1 MKEKIKDKKIR
12 VLSFIV
18 AMLSLLTLFF
28 FFFEFVYAEPSMYVI
43 YGFQLYVSK
52 SLWRFVLFGVLGLVA
67 LLWNLVFGVYS
78 VIDGRYRNLT
88 WRIARYGYFHS
99 MVAGI
104 INFAALIGI
113 YGYLQEAAY
122 AFLVFLAVIIALEIA
137 LIFSKDEDTK
147 NSLKMDNEDL

>member
-18 AMLSLLTLFF
+18 AMLSLLTLFPLM
-28 FFFEFVYAEPSMYVI
+28 FEFVYAEPSMYVI

-52 SLWRFVLFGVLGLVA
+52 SLWFVLFGVLGLVA

>member
-1 MKEKIKDKKIR
+1 MKNRMKDTKITA
-12 VLSFIV
+12 LSFIV
-18 AMLSLLTLFF
+18 AMLSLLTLFPLM
-28 FFFEFVYAEPSMYVI
+28 FEFVYAEPSMYVI

-147 NSLKMDNEDL
+147 NKLNSDT

>member
-1 MKEKIKDKKIR
+1 MKNKIKDKKIR
-12 VLSFIV
+12 ALSFIV
-18 AMLSLLTLFF
+18 AMLSLLTLFPLM
-28 FFFEFVYAEPSMYVI
+28 FEFVYAEPSMYVI

-52 SLWRFVLFGVLGLVA
+52 SLWRFVLFGLVA

-147 NSLKMDNEDL
+147 NKLNSDT

>member
-18 AMLSLLTLFF
+18 AMLSLLTLFPLM
-28 FFFEFVYAEPSMYVI
+28 FEFVYAEPSMYVI

-88 WRIARYGYFHS
+88 WRIARYGYFYG
-99 MVAGI
+99 VVVGF
-104 INFAALIGI
+104 INFVSLTCCQADLMG
-113 YGYLQEAAY
+113 GAY
-122 AFLVFLAVIIALEIA
+122 AFLFFLTAIIALEIA